1 MPESRRVTAEDA
13 DLARLKVDLAT
24 AAAGATP
31 LADLDLTARDLTRV
45 LPLLEQVLQAVTG
58 LLGTTLGAVW
68 VTDPA
73 AEELY
78 PVAWLGL
85 PDEAVQGLR
94 PAYGVG
100 SVGRAVVERR
110 AVLAEVETDP
120 SFATLREEARRR
132 GIVSAFSMPMLTLT
146 GEPMGTL
153 TAYYETL
160 TEPSRRAVSLVE
172 LYARQAAEI
181 VERARMHAEARLLAE
196 LERRR
201 AGQLRALASAALALS
216 AADTLDDLLRIV
228 TEAARSIVGVHRSL
242 TTRLRRGA
250 DAVPY
255 LSLSEVSA
263 AWLDEEPATDRLDT
277 RDRVVRDNVPV
288 RLDEHLAA
296 PLVGRTGS
304 NLGLIE
310 LAHKLDD
317 SAFSAE
323 DEAILVQLAQMASSA
338 IEAVEAL
345 ARERAARRDA
355 ELAAAAQAALSQ
367 ASSSFSELLDPDEV
381 GQVLAR
387 LVVPRLAELA
397 LLHLVDD
404 EGDVV
409 LAATESV
416 DPALRGAAQAFFSRF
431 RVTLDQPYGAGY
443 VLATGQPQL
452 LPELTDEVLTAVS
465 HGADERAQIQQV
477 VRRSGLVVPLVARGR
492 ALGALSI
499 SRDDP
504 YTEREVAYA
513 VDLARRA
520 GLAMDNASRYA
531 FERGLAGALQRSLL
545 PRSTPTSA
553 LLTTASRYLA
563 GARGTQIGGDWYDVI
578 EVSRDR
584 LMIVVGD
591 VMGRGVQ
598 AAAVMGQLRATVRAY
613 AIEGHGPAA
622 LLTRLDRV
630 VQALDEVNFTTCVV
644 GVLDPVTRS
653 LCLASAGH
661 LSPLLIAPDGTAE
674 FLELD
679 PGLPLGVGE
688 AVFVDQWYD
697 LAAGSTVLLYTDGLV
712 EGRHSPLEEG
722 MRRLRETCSATVRSA
737 DELCDRVLA
746 ALREGAGH
754 DHDDDTALL
763 AVVLDQADSE
773 AQPPLLLELGA
784 SPESA
789 GAARD
794 ALCELLG
801 DDGGEPAEL
810 ACLLLTELVAN
821 AVRYAGGQIFVRAG
835 VRAHLLLVE
844 VRDSNERMPVL
855 NATPRHDAE
864 GGRGMLLIDRLADRW
879 GAEPLPVGKR
889 VWFELSLDQA
899 R

>member
-1 MPESRRVTAEDA
+1 VPESRRISVEDA
-13 DLARLKVDLAT
+13 DLARLKVDLAM

-45 LPLLEQVLQAVTG
+45 LPLLEQVLQVVTG
-58 LLGTTLGAVW
+58 LLGTTRGAVW
-68 VTDPA
+68 VIDPA

-85 PDEAVQGLR
+85 PDEAMDGLR

-120 SFATLREEARRR
+120 SFASLREEARKR
-132 GIVSAFSMPMLTLT
+132 GVVSAFSMPMLTLT

-153 TAYYETL
+153 TAYYDTL
-160 TEPSRRAVSLVE
+160 IEPSKRAVTLVE

-196 LERRR
+196 RERRR
-201 AGQLRALASAALALS
+201 AGQLRALATAALALS
-216 AADTLDDLLRIV
+216 SADDLEDLLRIV
-228 TEAARSIVGVHRSL
+228 TDSARSIVGAHRGV
-242 TTRLRRGA
+242 TTRLRHGA
-250 DAVPY
+250 DDETYV
-255 LSLSEVSA
+255 SLSEVSA
-263 AWLDEEPATDRLDT
+263 AWPEPDLSPEDT
-277 RDRVVRDNVPV
+277 EAQQHVVRANVPL
-288 RLDEHLAA
+288 RAGGHLAA
-296 PLVGRTGS
+296 PLVGRTGA
-304 NLGLIE
+304 NLGLIQ
-310 LAHKLDD
+310 LSHKLDE
-317 SAFSAE
+317 APFSAE

-367 ASSSFSELLDPDEV
+367 ASASFSELLDPDEV

-404 EGDVV
+404 EGNVV

-416 DPALRGAAQAFFSRF
+416 DPSLQGAAQAFFSRF
-431 RVTLDQPYGAGY
+431 QVTLDQPYGAGY
-443 VLATGQPQL
+443 VLATGHPQL

-465 HGADERAQIQQV
+465 HSADERAQIKQV

-492 ALGALSI
+492 SLGALSI
-499 SRDDP
+499 SRDEP
-504 YTEREVAYA
+504 YTDREVAYA

-545 PRSTPTSA
+545 PRSTPASA

-578 EVSRDR
+578 EISRDR

-598 AAAVMGQLRATVRAY
+598 AAAVMGQLRAAVRAY

-644 GVLDPVTRS
+644 GVLDPETRN

-661 LSPLLIAPDGTAE
+661 LSPVLISPDGRAE
-674 FLELD
+674 LLELD

-688 AVFVDQWYD
+688 ADFVDQWYD
-697 LAAGSTVLLYTDGLV
+697 LDAGSTVLLYTDGLV
-712 EGRHSPLEEG
+712 EGRHSPVEEG
-722 MRRLRETCSATVRSA
+722 MRRLQEACSATVRSA
-737 DELCDRVLA
+737 DELCDRVLH
-746 ALREGAGH
+746 ALRQDG

-763 AVVLDQADSE
+763 AVLLDEADADAQA
-773 AQPPLLLELGA
+773 PMLLELSA
-784 SPESA
+784 SPVSA
-789 GAARD
+789 SAARD

-801 DDGGEPAEL
+801 PDGGEPAEL

-821 AVRYAGGQIFVRAG
+821 AVRYAGGQILVRAG

-844 VRDSNERMPVL
+844 VRDSSERMPVL
-855 NATPRHDAE
+855 VANPRHDAE
-864 GGRGMLLIDRLADRW
+864 GGRGMLLVDRLADRW

-899 R
+899 G